1 MKLNKLTRILQIF
14 FNPLYI
20 LAIPIILL
28 IRVFRPFIKI
38 RFGTLHSEI
47 FGIFA
52 INPELILC
60 NREAGIDQPKHK
72 TIDIWYFG
80 SKISNTQLAL
90 MWKRVFFVLP
100 FWLIRPLLLANKYIP
115 GGMNHL
121 VEKLNGRDFHNL
133 FDRYPVHI
141 NFSEEEEL
149 YGMLEL
155 EKMGITAGAK
165 FVTILARDS
174 VYTREKEPDRD
185 WSYHDYRNTDVNSY
199 VKAAQFLVNAGYFVI
214 RMGSKVKDKFEFQN
228 KNVIDYA
235 TNGTRSDF
243 MDIYLG
249 AKCEFCITM
258 GSGWDSIPFI
268 FRKPIV
274 YVNLVP
280 IGYIYSYSTRY
291 ITISKKYF
299 SIPDNRELTLK
310 EIVSRNLH
318 NFFESS
324 QYINNGIKLIEN
336 TPEEI
341 YDVVI
346 EMFQRLN
353 GNWESQPED
362 DQLQKIFWMRI
373 PKGDKVHGEFKG
385 RYGAAYLRK
394 NVWWLS

>member
-1 MKLNKLTRILQIF
+1 
-14 FNPLYI
+14 
-20 LAIPIILL
+20 
-28 IRVFRPFIKI
+28 
-38 RFGTLHSEI
+38 
-47 FGIFA
+47 
-52 INPELILC
+52 
-60 NREAGIDQPKHK
+60 
-72 TIDIWYFG
+72 
-80 SKISNTQLAL
+80 
-90 MWKRVFFVLP
+90 
-100 FWLIRPLLLANKYIP
+100 
-115 GGMNHL
+115 
-121 VEKLNGRDFHNL
+121 
-133 FDRYPVHI
+133 
-141 NFSEEEEL
+141 
-149 YGMLEL
+149 MLEL